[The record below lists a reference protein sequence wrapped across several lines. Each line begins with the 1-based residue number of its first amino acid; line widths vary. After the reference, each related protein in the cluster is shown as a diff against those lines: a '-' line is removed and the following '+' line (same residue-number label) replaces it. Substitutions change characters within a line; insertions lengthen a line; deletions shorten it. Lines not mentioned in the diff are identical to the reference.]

1 MDSKKEGEALDN
13 LLTNKITYKLL
24 SRGFAVMVLVVIIGA
39 FASQQYKKQR
49 ADLGLSTNQPPAEQV
64 GDGTPPPVSDATPPV
79 DQPPLEPG
87 EYDRYRDQQCKQRLP
102 VLASKSGL
110 VTWQIPERLK
120 GLHIFADRPQEV
132 PSEFI
137 NYYTDINYKVG
148 TITSGK
154 YAGGDIML
162 VFAQPDG
169 PSVSS
174 QYHIVRFQGS
184 YYYLAKYSDPLPGK
198 DDNAQFAIKLI
209 SDKTFELADLS
220 LPKTIQSAEP
230 SVSMTYAANYGFFK
244 NGSDFFCL
252 DYRVKVFSDPKVGD
266 VYTDRFLTA
275 AEQQNATYRPQ
286 YGFYI
291 QSPDG
296 LSHTYTFP
304 IPFVGKD
311 NVPVVT
317 WTNGKANTH
326 EYGYQSVG
334 GCGVN
339 NFVDNADV
347 AAADLIQTGSTFT
360 GQPIY
365 EYKNSKADDL
375 QFKYDS
381 LYIAEGQA
389 KISYANFIA
398 GHPLFFWKDP
408 FGRFIRFSDKKYQP
422 LAECGKPVIYLYPTK
437 TQRVHVEVAPQGG
450 MSVSDPAYGTG
461 WNVLATPESKL
472 TNLADGKTYPY
483 LFWEG
488 RGGMYATPP
497 QGFSVK
503 REDVHSFLTGKLYEL
518 GLNAQESADFIEF
531 WEPKMQAAPYY
542 FVTFMGND
550 IMNALAPLA
559 ISPKPD
565 TVIRVLMDFTPL
577 QQPAQVMGYAIRTPV
592 RKGFTVVEWGGV
604 LR

>member
-1 MDSKKEGEALDN
+1 MDGKKEGEALDN
-13 LLTNKITYKLL
+13 LLTNKMTYKLL
-24 SRGFAVMVLVVIIGA
+24 SRGFAVMVLVVIAGA
-39 FASQQYKKQR
+39 FVSQQYKKQR
-49 ADLGLSTNQPPAEQV
+49 ADLGLSVNQPPVAQIA
-64 GDGTPPPVSDATPPV
+64 DGTPPPVADGVPPT

-102 VLASKSGL
+102 VLASKSGT
-110 VTWQIPERLK
+110 VTWQVPERVK
-120 GLHIFADRPQEV
+120 NMRVFADRPQET

-137 NYYTDINYKVG
+137 NYYTDISYKVG
-148 TITSGK
+148 TITSGQ

-174 QYHIVRFQGS
+174 QYYVIRFQGA
-184 YYYLAKYSDPLPGK
+184 YYYLAKHSDALPGK
-198 DDNAQFAIKLI
+198 DENAQFAIKLI
-209 SDKTFELADLS
+209 SDKVFELQDLN
-220 LPKTIQSAEP
+220 LPKTIHSTEP
-230 SVSMTYAANYGFFK
+230 KVSLTYAANYGFFK

-252 DYRVKVFSDPKVGD
+252 DYRVKVFSDPEVGD
-266 VYTDRFLTA
+266 VYTDRFLTP

-296 LSHTYTFP
+296 LSQTYTFS
-304 IPFVGKD
+304 IPFIGKD
-311 NVPVVT
+311 NVPAVT
-317 WTNGKANTH
+317 WANGKANTR

-347 AAADLIQTGSTFT
+347 PAADLTQTGTTFT
-360 GQPIY
+360 GQAIY
-365 EYKNSKADDL
+365 EYKNSKADEL

-381 LYIAEGQA
+381 LYVAEGQA

-398 GHPLFFWKDP
+398 GHPIFFWKDP
-408 FGRFIRFSDKKYQP
+408 FGRLIRFSDKKYQP
-422 LAECGKPVIYLYPTK
+422 LAECGKPVIYLYPTQ
-437 TQRVHVEVAPQGG
+437 TERVRVRVAPQGG

-461 WNVLATPESKL
+461 WHVLATPEGVL
-472 TNLADGKTYPY
+472 TNVADGKTYPY

-488 RGGMYATPP
+488 RGGMYATPTR
-497 QGFSVK
+497 GFSVK
-503 REDVHSFLTGKLYEL
+503 REDMHEFLVAKLHDL
-518 GLNAQESADFIEF
+518 GLQGREVDDFIEF
-531 WEPKMQAAPYY
+531 WEPKMQAAPHY

-550 IMNALAPLA
+550 IMDALAPLS
-559 ISPKPD
+559 ITPKPD

-577 QQPAQVMGYAIRTPV
+577 QQPAQATGYTIRTPV

>member
-1 MDSKKEGEALDN
+1 MDN

-137 NYYTDINYKVG
+137 NYYTDVSYKVG

-169 PSVSS
+169 PSVSA

-220 LPKTIQSAEP
+220 LSKTIQSAEP

-252 DYRVKVFSDPKVGD
+252 DYRKIASFLFHQLRVIVNESLHKV
-266 VYTDRFLTA
+266 
-275 AEQQNATYRPQ
+275 YR
-286 YGFYI
+286 
-291 QSPDG
+291 
-296 LSHTYTFP
+296 L
-304 IPFVGKD
+304 KEL
-311 NVPVVT
+311 
-317 WTNGKANTH
+317 
-326 EYGYQSVG
+326 EYGPRKNAAVSNSRLPRAWQ
-334 GCGVN
+334 N
-339 NFVDNADV
+339 NF
-347 AAADLIQTGSTFT
+347 
-360 GQPIY
+360 
-365 EYKNSKADDL
+365 
-375 QFKYDS
+375 
-381 LYIAEGQA
+381 
-389 KISYANFIA
+389 
-398 GHPLFFWKDP
+398 
-408 FGRFIRFSDKKYQP
+408 
-422 LAECGKPVIYLYPTK
+422 
-437 TQRVHVEVAPQGG
+437 
-450 MSVSDPAYGTG
+450 
-461 WNVLATPESKL
+461 
-472 TNLADGKTYPY
+472 
-483 LFWEG
+483 
-488 RGGMYATPP
+488 
-497 QGFSVK
+497 
-503 REDVHSFLTGKLYEL
+503 
-518 GLNAQESADFIEF
+518 
-531 WEPKMQAAPYY
+531 
-542 FVTFMGND
+542 
-550 IMNALAPLA
+550 
-559 ISPKPD
+559 
-565 TVIRVLMDFTPL
+565 
-577 QQPAQVMGYAIRTPV
+577 
-592 RKGFTVVEWGGV
+592 
-604 LR
+604 